1 MEALAVTQLNL
12 PERARQLYEK
22 EGITHLYPP
31 QAQSIEAGVLQG
43 QSAVLAFPTAAGKTL
58 VAELAMLKHVLENQ
72 GKALYLVPLK
82 ALASEKYDEF
92 KKFQKLGIR
101 VGISTGD
108 FDQSDSWL
116 GEFDIIIATNEKAD
130 SLLRHQVD
138 WIKKIT
144 IIIADEVHL
153 LNESGRGPTLEIAL
167 TRLRQVRPDAQFLA
181 LSATIKNADEIAKWL
196 GAKTVSS
203 TWRPVP
209 LKEGVYFQGRI
220 LFSDDSVAVLPS
232 KYDSPILDLAIDVV
246 RGGGQS
252 LVFTNTRRVSSSLAG
267 EISEHLKVIL
277 PLPLKNELTEIS
289 KRILHAGEVTHLSQR
304 LAEVVRCGVAF
315 HHAGLYHEHRR
326 IIENA
331 FRENK
336 IKIVCSTPTLAAG
349 VNLPARRVVLQDYRR
364 FEVGMGLYPIDVL
377 DYKQMAGRAGRPE
390 YDTTGEAILIAR
402 HQDEVQDLI
411 ETYPKGQPERIWS
424 KLASEGALRT
434 HILAAIATRYAKTS
448 DELEKFLESTFY
460 GQQYGIHTLRPAI
473 LNVMDFLVTEDLIR
487 RKGEKLFPT
496 PFGLRTSELYI
507 DPLGA
512 ITIRKTLI
520 HAKEAKPLGYLQLV
534 ASLPD
539 LPRLY
544 LRRGEAEKFEK
555 VREEV
560 AEELLM
566 PPPNAETDEVAYE
579 MYLSYL
585 KSALLLKEWAE
596 ETPEDE
602 LLKRYDVG
610 SGDIFSVTDSAEWL
624 LHATIELASL
634 LDLERHVKPLNALR
648 TRVRYGIRAELLPL
662 VQLRNIGR
670 VRARSLY
677 THGYRDASSL
687 SRAKPMDLTA
697 ITGIGSEVARSI
709 LEQVGNLPSEE
720 LQEPAKPPEKQQKL
734 KDFME

>member
-1 MEALAVTQLNL
+1 MEALSVTQLNI
-12 PERARQLYEK
+12 PERARQLYTK
-22 EGITHLYPP
+22 EGISQLYPP
-31 QAQSIEAGVLQG
+31 QVQSVEAGVLQG
-43 QSAVLAFPTAAGKTL
+43 ESAVLAFPTAAGKTL
-58 VAELAMLKHVLENQ
+58 VAELAMLKHILEKG

-92 KKFQKLGIR
+92 KKFDKLGVR

-138 WIKKIT
+138 WIKNIT
-144 IIIADEVHL
+144 IIVADEVHL

-167 TRLRQVRPDAQFLA
+167 TRLKQVRPEAQFLA
-181 LSATIKNADEIAKWL
+181 LSATIKNADEIARWL
-196 GAKTVSS
+196 NAKTVSS
-203 TWRPVP
+203 NWRPVP

-220 LFSDDSVAVLPS
+220 LFSDESVAVLPS
-232 KYDSPILDLAIDVV
+232 HYDSPIIDLAIDVV

-252 LVFTNTRRVSSSLAG
+252 LIFTNTRRVSSSLAA
-267 EISEHLKVIL
+267 EISEHLKDLL
-277 PLPLKNELTEIS
+277 PQPLKTELTEIS
-289 KRILHAGEVTHLSQR
+289 KHILHAGEVTHLSQR
-304 LAEVVRCGVAF
+304 LAEVVRHGVAF

-349 VNLPARRVVLQDYRR
+349 VNLPARRVILQDYRR

-377 DYKQMAGRAGRPE
+377 EYKQMAGRAGRPE

-434 HILAAIATRYAKTS
+434 HILAAIATRYAKTN
-448 DELEKFLESTFY
+448 EQMEKFLENTFY

-473 LNVMDFLVTEDLIR
+473 LNVMDFLVSEDLIR
-487 RKGEKLFPT
+487 RRGEKLFPT

-512 ITIRKTLI
+512 ILIRKTLL
-520 HAKEAKPLGYLQLV
+520 HSKEAKPLGYLQLV

-544 LRRGEAEKFEK
+544 LRRGESEKFEK
-555 VREEV
+555 IREDV
-560 AEELLM
+560 ADQLLIS
-566 PPPNAETDEVAYE
+566 PPNPETDEVGYE

-585 KSALLLKEWAE
+585 KSALLLKEWTE
-596 ETPEDE
+596 ETPEDD

-610 SGDIFSVTDSAEWL
+610 SGDIFSITDSAEWL
-624 LHATIELASL
+624 LHATIELSNL
-634 LDLERHVKPLNALR
+634 LELTPHVKPLNALR
-648 TRVRYGIRAELLPL
+648 TRVRYGIREELLPL
-662 VQLRNIGR
+662 VQLRNVGR

-677 THGYRDASSL
+677 THGYKDVASL
-687 SRAKPMDLTA
+687 TRAKLMDLTA
-697 ITGIGSEVARSI
+697 VTGIGPEVAGSI
-709 LEQVGNLPSEE
+709 LEQTGNLPPQT
-720 LQEPAKPPEKQQKL
+720 QEVHTKPTEKQQKL